1 MTWRVNFSVD
11 DRLQISAAANARRR
25 KWEAKGGQQAVPDTD
40 QDRVDLVGIAGEW
53 AFYKAVLGLDWVDPE
68 WCANDVTIGDCRVDV
83 KSTWREDG
91 NLLVTPNNTAQ
102 DDCDV
107 YVLVRVDADI
117 TEATMVGWQYAKS
130 VRKAEFLTKLRSW
143 VFLYP
148 VDKLQP
154 MHTLLEVG

>member
-1 MTWRVNFSVD
+1 MTWNVRFSVE
-11 DRLQISAAANARRR
+11 DRVRISAAAEERRR
-25 KWEAKGGQQAVPDTD
+25 KWAAQGRTQAVPDTD
-40 QDRVDLVGIAGEW
+40 QSLVDMVGLAGEW
-53 AFYKAVLGLDWVDPE
+53 AFYKAVLGLEWVEPA
-68 WCANDVTIGDCRVDV
+68 WCASDVTIGDCRVDI

-107 YVLVRVDADI
+107 YVLVRVDADV
-117 TEATMVGWQYAKS
+117 TEATMVGWQYAKY

-148 VDKLQP
+148 AEKLQP
-154 MHTLLEVG
+154 MHSLLEVG